1 MGVVACSVLLDAN
14 LAAVMIARGRRTVS
28 SSQVLLSGEKLPNF
42 ANYPVT
48 VVPAVFA
55 AVAVCPSNV
64 MLPQVARL
72 IGANPACTQVFRSD
86 LAVRYCRGSIGLHYA
101 PCSWRSPM
109 MAMQALD
116 DAQSQH
122 VKKFLSGVQ
131 SSHFLPFSGLHS
143 FATVGSAISFGVM
156 QTAAAPSNDALSIF
170 FGYRQ
175 GVFVS
180 IPARVVPAVFDHTL
194 TDWFLSCASV
204 PYSIA
209 NSNDA
214 SSFPVRVV
222 ILPLRQSF
230 AALSTQQSLPPVLV
244 VARSVYYAPS
254 DSQESDND
262 NFVGVFGV
270 EVDIPSFV
278 SVLNRNEICRL
289 GSSNCVLTD
298 SEGWILMDRHLQQP
312 LTAMAVLQRQ
322 LPSEYENF
330 QRPLRL
336 HLSRQYSVLS
346 RELVARGIARSSS
359 SSVPWRSGLR
369 KESVRFQ
376 IHLPSLPAVFEIVEE
391 GVTVAV
397 SLVPWSNAI
406 LFVLG
411 SSQAFSLDSASGF
424 GCGLSMSLD
433 ELQPTDVLAASSV
446 VPVPQ
451 TIFRENFTRNPHAK
465 HVAALAL
472 PWSSQWSSAITKLP
486 YSSQTLGANAA
497 PDNFNES
504 SISNNADFFTGT
516 LDFFTVHPCVF
527 PGLQLSAILA
537 GVLAFCGLLMMLA
550 LMYKHFQAVGR
561 LFNVTVQMSLEPR
574 NLSYSL

>member
-1 MGVVACSVLLDAN
+1 
-14 LAAVMIARGRRTVS
+14 
-28 SSQVLLSGEKLPNF
+28 
-42 ANYPVT
+42 
-48 VVPAVFA
+48 
-55 AVAVCPSNV
+55 
-64 MLPQVARL
+64 
-72 IGANPACTQVFRSD
+72 
-86 LAVRYCRGSIGLHYA
+86 
-101 PCSWRSPM
+101 
-109 MAMQALD
+109 
-116 DAQSQH
+116 
-122 VKKFLSGVQ
+122 
-131 SSHFLPFSGLHS
+131 
-143 FATVGSAISFGVM
+143 
-156 QTAAAPSNDALSIF
+156 
-170 FGYRQ
+170 
-175 GVFVS
+175 
-180 IPARVVPAVFDHTL
+180 
-194 TDWFLSCASV
+194 
-204 PYSIA
+204 
-209 NSNDA
+209 
-214 SSFPVRVV
+214 
-222 ILPLRQSF
+222 
-230 AALSTQQSLPPVLV
+230 
-244 VARSVYYAPS
+244 
-254 DSQESDND
+254 
-262 NFVGVFGV
+262 
-270 EVDIPSFV
+270 
-278 SVLNRNEICRL
+278 
-289 GSSNCVLTD
+289 
-298 SEGWILMDRHLQQP
+298 
-312 LTAMAVLQRQ
+312 
-322 LPSEYENF
+322 
-330 QRPLRL
+330 
-336 HLSRQYSVLS
+336 
-346 RELVARGIARSSS
+346 
-359 SSVPWRSGLR
+359 LR
-369 KESVRFQ
+369 KETVRFQ

-411 SSQAFSLDSASGF
+411 SSQAFSIDSASGF